1 MTDLEI
7 LDRILRHEGGFVDDP
22 TDRGGCTNFGITRQT
37 LSDWRKGHVTCD
49 DVRDMTEDEARE
61 IYAERYLTPFAGV
74 DRAVKA
80 QIVDIA
86 VNAGVRRAVALL
98 ELAEQGPKPLNTQLA
113 IERLKHYVRI
123 VKADPSQL
131 RFLSGWINRTVE
143 YL

>member
-1 MTDLEI
+1 VTDLEI
-7 LDRILRHEGGFVDDP
+7 LDRILRHEGGYVNDP

-49 DVRDMTEDEARE
+49 DVRDMTEAEARE
-61 IYAERYLTPFAGV
+61 IYAERYLTPFSGV

-98 ELAEQGPKPLNTQLA
+98 ELAEHGPKPLNTQLA

-123 VKADPSQL
+123 VKDNPTQI
-131 RFLSGWINRTVE
+131 RFLAGWVNRACE